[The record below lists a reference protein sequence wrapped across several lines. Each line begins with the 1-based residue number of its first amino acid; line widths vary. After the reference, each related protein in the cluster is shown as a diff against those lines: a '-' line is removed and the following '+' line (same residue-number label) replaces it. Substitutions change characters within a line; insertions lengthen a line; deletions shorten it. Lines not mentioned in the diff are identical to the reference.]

1 MTGLLFEGFESA
13 LLPCSLIL
21 IVPGLG
27 VAGAARRRFTGA
39 LLAYAGSV
47 GLAGWLRFSGRLDT
61 LPPLVVALLL
71 TAAVGILLIRP
82 GRPAAVTGGVLS
94 GFGTASLWGPC
105 VGSELGDL
113 LGGLSD
119 RGGSGLAL
127 FIVYVIGVLSPLA
140 ILGAALS
147 LTPTQQLERA
157 GQLLAGMGGGLL
169 SLLAIAT
176 AVGWHDEL
184 VSQLVQW
191 ST

>member
-1 MTGLLFEGFESA
+1 MTGLLLEGFESA

-39 LLAYAGSV
+39 LLTYAGAV

-61 LPPLVVALLL
+61 LPTLVVALLL
-71 TAAVGILLIRP
+71 TAGVAILLIRP
-82 GRPAAVTGGVLS
+82 GLPAAIAGGVGT

-105 VGSELGDL
+105 VGSNFGDL
-113 LGGLSD
+113 LGELPG

-127 FIVYVIGVLSPLA
+127 FGVYVLGVLSPLA

-147 LTPTQQLERA
+147 LTPAPQLQRVE
-157 GQLLAGMGGGLL
+157 QLLVGMGGGLL
-169 SLLAIAT
+169 TLLAIAT
-176 AVGWHDEL
+176 AMGWHDEL